1 MYDLIG
7 DIGGTNCR
15 LATLNKQT
23 GKIASNRTYQTKQF
37 RDLASAVAHFKL
49 DIGACSF
56 TNACV
61 AIANPVSGDRVS
73 MTNSSW
79 EFSIRETQT
88 ELQLGSLSLINDW
101 EAIGYALPDLS
112 RDRVRPLA
120 SSHAVKNPVLSDEPA
135 VLAGVG
141 TGLGAAIV
149 VPGPGG
155 QVIPVA
161 GESGHMSYSPTEDI
175 DIDILRYLMGQFGHV
190 SFERLLSGPGLQNIK
205 NALETITS
213 IPSRAKSPAEI
224 VESARSQSDPISE
237 QTLHI
242 FARTLGSFVGNLA
255 LVVNAKGGIYL
266 GGGVLDKIGSAF
278 CVDSFRNGLTNK
290 GRLGDALANT
300 PVYLMEDETLALTG
314 CVNYLRS
321 HAGS

>member
-7 DIGGTNCR
+7 DVGGTNCR
-15 LATLNKQT
+15 LAIWDNQ
-23 GKIASNRTYQTKQF
+23 ASVVRSHRVYQTNQF
-37 RDLASAVAHFKL
+37 HNLASAVAQFKSEVEVTDL
-49 DIGACSF
+49 ERACI
-56 TNACV
+56 
-61 AIANPVSGDRVS
+61 AIANPISGDRVS
-73 MTNSSW
+73 MTNSTW
-79 EFSIRETQT
+79 EFSIRDTQT
-88 ELQLGSLSLINDW
+88 ALQLKSLSLINDW

-112 RDRVRPLA
+112 RGRVRPLFG
-120 SSHAVKNPVLSDEPA
+120 SHAVKDPVLSDEPA

-155 QVIPVA
+155 QVISVA
-161 GESGHMSYSPTEDI
+161 GESGHMSYSPIEDI
-175 DIDILRYLMGQFGHV
+175 DIAILRHLMSQFGHV

-205 NALETITS
+205 NALEAITS

-237 QTLHI
+237 QTLQI

-266 GGGVLDKIGSAF
+266 GGGVLDKIGSAL
-278 CVDSFRNGLTNK
+278 CVDSFKNGLTNK
-290 GRLGDALANT
+290 GRLGDALANL